1 MNRLLTLLTITLILI
16 IPMAANAE
24 SIESSFSLNGG
35 YFMPDVDGWES
46 HYDAKG
52 AWTGGAEFGNALTE
66 GLELNIN
73 LSYLKKEGSATTPTG
88 RVSTDTATYEQVP
101 IHVSLSYRLL
111 FQEDQA
117 IVPYIGGGYTHVF
130 YREKI
135 NGDKISGDR
144 MGYHLRG
151 GLQLL
156 LDHFDPETAKDFSSD
171 WNVLNTYLTFE
182 AIYSKVNDFGNEDI
196 DLGGLGYMA
205 GLRFE
210 Y

>member
-1 MNRLLTLLTITLILI
+1 MNRLLTLLAITLTLL
-16 IPMAANAE
+16 IPMAASAE

-35 YFMPDVDGWES
+35 YFMPDIDGWES
-46 HYDAKG
+46 HYG
-52 AWTGGAEFGNALTE
+52 AEGVWTGGVEFGNTLAE
-66 GLELNIN
+66 GLELSVN

-101 IHVSLSYRLL
+101 IHVSLTYRLL
-111 FQEDQA
+111 FQDDQA

-135 NGDKISGDR
+135 NDGKISGDR

-156 LDHFDPETAKDFSSD
+156 LDYFDPETAKDFSSD
-171 WNVLNTYLTFE
+171 WEVVNTYLTFE
-182 AIYSKVNDFGNEDI
+182 ALYSKVNDFGNEDV
-196 DLGGLGYMA
+196 DLGGLTYIG
-205 GLRFE
+205 GIRFE